1 MSRSRR
7 ITEIEQQMAHLE
19 WLKAQNERAYRNTLE
34 KTKVMHQNDIILKMS
49 VDNNNERTLWMSSV
63 IKDELTKPLV
73 LSDAEIVQSKKKIQ
87 ENNLKLTKRTEN
99 HLHAVRK
106 FKDSINRRIELND
119 NTRDFL
125 GEPLENLN
133 NIESHIQE
141 SLRTKQKSPIKLL
154 R

>member
-87 ENNLKLTKRTEN
+87 ENNLKLTK
-99 HLHAVRK
+99 V
-106 FKDSINRRIELND
+106 S
-119 NTRDFL
+119 FL
-125 GEPLENLN
+125 FFLFF
-133 NIESHIQE
+133 S
-141 SLRTKQKSPIKLL
+141 SLFFL
-154 R
+154 